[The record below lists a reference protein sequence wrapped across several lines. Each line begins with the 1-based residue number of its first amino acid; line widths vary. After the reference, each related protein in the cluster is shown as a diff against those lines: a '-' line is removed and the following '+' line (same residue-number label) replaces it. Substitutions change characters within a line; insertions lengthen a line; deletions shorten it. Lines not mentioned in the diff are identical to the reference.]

1 MKINLNKYMYLPNMN
16 KFYDWLYETKVISDH
31 DDFFYIL
38 LSSICHNLPI
48 TKLDH
53 IGDGDLSLS

>member
-1 MKINLNKYMYLPNMN
+1 MNKYMYLPNMN
-16 KFYDWLYETKVISDH
+16 KFYDRLSETKVISDH
-31 DDFFYIL
+31 DSFFLKDDFSYIL

-53 IGDGDLSLS
+53 IGDGDL